1 MKMKVKFNEMKIDTD
16 VMKDLCEVDELDF
29 GDMRFSEPVKKEEV
43 KVVYYKRED
52 KKKND
57 STTGLF

>member
-1 MKMKVKFNEMKIDTD
+1 MKMKVKFNEMKIDSA

-29 GDMRFSEPVKKEEV
+29 GDMRFSEPIKKEEI

-52 KKKND
+52 KNKKD
-57 STTGLF
+57 SATGLF